1 MKYEN
6 TTLQSWTRPLSTTEE
21 ERVKNTIGMI
31 NDALRKSS
39 ALNKYQIE
47 VFVQGS
53 YGNNTNVRQN
63 SDVDV
68 CVMLT
73 SFFFCNYVC
82 GKSDTDYGH
91 TTSSEI
97 RFSDYKTYVINAI
110 KQKFGSK
117 SITVK
122 NKSINITSNSYH
134 VNADVV
140 PSFQY
145 RDYGI
150 IHSTNPNLYIEGIK
164 FYAIDGTEI
173 INYPKAHIQNG
184 KEKNKDTN
192 YFYKKIVRI
201 MKHIRNDMLHKNIID
216 GDKITSFLIEC
227 LVWNI
232 PNEIIISSDTWEER
246 IKNSIIFLWN
256 NLNDNTCSDWREVS
270 KHIYLFHNT
279 RKWSKQDAQSFLE
292 NMYTYLEY

>member
-73 SFFFCNYVC
+73 SFFFCNYVR
-82 GKSDTDYGH
+82 GKSATDYGH
-91 TTSSEI
+91 TTSGEI

-110 KQKFGSK
+110 KQKFGGE

-122 NKSINITSNSYH
+122 NKSINISSNSYH

-164 FYAIDGTEI
+164 FYAVDETEI

-184 KEKNKDTN
+184 KDKNKDTN

-201 MKHIRNDMLHKNIID
+201 MKHIRNDMLHKNLID
-216 GDKITSFLIEC
+216 GNKITSFLIEC

-232 PNEIIISSDTWEER
+232 PNEIIINSDTWEER
-246 IKNSIIFLWN
+246 IKNSIIFLWK

-270 KHIYLFHNT
+270 EHIYLFHNA
-279 RKWSKQDAQSFLE
+279 RKWSKQDARIFLE